1 MKRAPP
7 SMRRSGLMKLGAARA
22 RYVGRG
28 GPQPRQRRGGPALP
42 AGSCPEA
49 RHDGVREK
57 PGWPS
62 LGAATATLLAMQTKL
77 HQWSRADANRRFDDL
92 HNLVHEPAFLVA
104 AWDQV
109 AHNTGARTAG
119 LDGRSPRSIAEPKSS
134 WLSCEPGS
142 KLGSLCRHGCGS
154 TPSFAAID
162 LVAVGP
168 GHQASLAEL
177 LAFLAGQAIVATA
190 GVGVLLAGP
199 GTQGLGG
206 DAEILGL

>member
-1 MKRAPP
+1 
-7 SMRRSGLMKLGAARA
+7 
-22 RYVGRG
+22 VGRG
-28 GPQPRQRRGGPALP
+28 GQQPRQRRSGPALP

-49 RHDGVREK
+49 RQDGVREK

-92 HNLVHEPAFLVA
+92 HNLVHEPAFLVV

-119 LDGRSPRSIAEPKSS
+119 LDGRSPRSIAEPEEFLAELRARLKARQFV
-134 WLSCEPGS
+134 P
-142 KLGSLCRHGCGS
+142 HGCGS

-162 LVAVGP
+162 LVAAHSDGYSVRCSSTMRSARSRISDGYK
-168 GHQASLAEL
+168 
-177 LAFLAGQAIVATA
+177 
-190 GVGVLLAGP
+190 
-199 GTQGLGG
+199 TQGSPESPVFPGPLTCSRSSRSGSR
-206 DAEILGL
+206 